1 MVQVQSKFAPIHINC
16 YEFCHPWTESC
27 LEASVGSY
35 LCAIVDSLRIYT
47 TVYMLALLMKGSVPS
62 KEEIKKTVLGMLQS
76 TAFLSANG
84 MGFTLFLCLLRKL
97 LGHFNFLT
105 VSAIPSF
112 LANFFAILIERPSR
126 RTLLSLYVS
135 NVATETVWNMAVSR
149 DWVRPRDDGV
159 VVIFSV
165 CMAILLTYF
174 KSGLHKRDGER
185 VDSMFGVLRL
195 IVGPYEEKSISRP
208 SEVNTFHREQTRNDP
223 LSSGS
228 RWSVPGGRSSANNTY
243 RLITQ
248 ALRIYRRLI
257 NKIKCLNRNPACPHP
272 FSCVHYTLQGAC
284 KMAGVGLSIQLALSF
299 VFNLKSIFL
308 SPRAIKTI
316 VWKKKTL
323 SLAIF
328 LGGFS
333 GLFRGICCVLRNVT
347 GTDSACHAIPA
358 ALIAGIAFKQYPDTT
373 VALYVMW
380 KMAQISYGLGIER
393 GIVPRVPGFT
403 IFLYCVS
410 TAILF
415 HTALLEPVNLRPSY
429 WKFLHSISAG
439 RVATMNREP
448 LDVWGLETSR
458 QLVEVLR
465 NTHTRRG
472 VKYYVSNFS

>member
-149 DWVRPRDDGV
+149 DWVRPRNDGV

-185 VDSMFGVLRL
+185 VDSMFGVLRF
-195 IVGPYEEKSISRP
+195 IVGPYEEKSVSFSNEASTFYRERTENSSSRWTIP
-208 SEVNTFHREQTRNDP
+208 
-223 LSSGS
+223 SGS
-228 RWSVPGGRSSANNTY
+228 LFSRAL
-243 RLITQ
+243 LI
-248 ALRIYRRLI
+248 YKGLI
-257 NKIKCLNRNPACPHP
+257 DKIKRLNSNPACPHP
-272 FSCVHYTLQGAC
+272 FSCVHYALQGFG
-284 KMAGVGLSIQLALSF
+284 KMVGVGLAVQFALSF
-299 VFNLKSIFL
+299 VFNLKTIFI
-308 SPRAIKTI
+308 SPKAILWRKKTI
-316 VWKKKTL
+316 
-323 SLAIF
+323 SLALF
-328 LGGFS
+328 LGGFT
-333 GLFRGICCVLRNVT
+333 GLFRIVYNHGI
-347 GTDSACHAIPA
+347 D
-358 ALIAGIAFKQYPDTT
+358 K
-373 VALYVMW
+373 
-380 KMAQISYGLGIER
+380 
-393 GIVPRVPGFT
+393 GIVPRVPGFN
-403 IFLYCVS
+403 IFLYCLS

-415 HTALLEPVNLRPSY
+415 HTATFEPARLRLSY
-429 WKFLHSISAG
+429 WSFLHSISAG
-439 RVATMNREP
+439 RFASFNHGA
-448 LDVWGLETSR
+448 LDVWGLDTSK
-458 QLVEVLR
+458 QLAEVL
-465 NTHTRRG
+465 
-472 VKYYVSNFS
+472 KNFHARSSV

>member
-185 VDSMFGVLRL
+185 VDSMFGVLRF
-195 IVGPYEEKSISRP
+195 IVGPYEEKSVSFSNEASTFYRERTENSSSRWTIP
-208 SEVNTFHREQTRNDP
+208 
-223 LSSGS
+223 SGS
-228 RWSVPGGRSSANNTY
+228 LFSRAL
-243 RLITQ
+243 LI
-248 ALRIYRRLI
+248 YKGLI
-257 NKIKCLNRNPACPHP
+257 DKIKRLNSNPACPHP
-272 FSCVHYTLQGAC
+272 FSCVHYALQGFG
-284 KMAGVGLSIQLALSF
+284 KMVGVGLAVQFALSF
-299 VFNLKSIFL
+299 VFNLKTIFI
-308 SPRAIKTI
+308 SPKAILWRKKTI
-316 VWKKKTL
+316 
-323 SLAIF
+323 SLALF
-328 LGGFS
+328 LGGFT
-333 GLFRGICCVLRNVT
+333 GLFRGICCILRNVT
-347 GTDSACHAIPA
+347 ETDGAYHALVA
-358 ALIAGIAFKQYPDTT
+358 ALIAGIAFKQYPNTT
-373 VALYVMW
+373 IALYLMW
-380 KMAQISYGLGIER
+380 RVARIVYNHGIDK
-393 GIVPRVPGFT
+393 GIVPRVPGFN
-403 IFLYCVS
+403 IFLYCLS

-415 HTALLEPVNLRPSY
+415 HTATFEPARLRLSY
-429 WKFLHSISAG
+429 WSFLHSISAG
-439 RVATMNREP
+439 RFASFNHGA
-448 LDVWGLETSR
+448 LDVWGLDTSK
-458 QLVEVLR
+458 QLAEVL
-465 NTHTRRG
+465 
-472 VKYYVSNFS
+472 KNFHARSSV